1 MPTKTQPELRHRGS
15 LITTTD
21 PDDGRERCLG
31 YLMAFE
37 GKGVYEP
44 SLGRVEVTSGDA
56 DIHNACLS
64 RAEIEGLDKNCEV
77 GMYGMFY
84 ANREAR
90 TVKTFS
96 GDLVSAKVQINGS
109 VLTFER
115 NGMTFRGRLGKDC
128 LFRFKRIA

>member
-1 MPTKTQPELRHRGS
+1 MPTKTQPELMNKGS
-15 LITTTD
+15 LITTKD
-21 PDDGRERCLG
+21 PDVRERCLG

-44 SLGRVEVTSGDA
+44 SLGRVEVTKEEA

-64 RAEIEGLDKNCEV
+64 RAEIEGLDKNCAV

-96 GDLVSAKVQINGS
+96 GDLVSAKVQINGAS
-109 VLTFER
+109 LTFER
-115 NGMTFRGRLGKDC
+115 NGMTFRGRLGKDD
-128 LFRFKRIA
+128 LFRFRRIA